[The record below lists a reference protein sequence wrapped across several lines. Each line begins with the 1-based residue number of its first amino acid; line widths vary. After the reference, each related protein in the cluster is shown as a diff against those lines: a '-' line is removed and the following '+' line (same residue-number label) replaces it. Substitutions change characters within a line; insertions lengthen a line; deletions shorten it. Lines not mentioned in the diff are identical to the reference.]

1 MDIDTETNP
10 PNRPFNPFL
19 PLYFAIVL
27 ALGVLI
33 GYFFTFGNGL
43 TNYQLKTS
51 ATGNNKINS
60 LLDYIVQQYVDTI
73 SKDSLSERTITAML
87 KSLDPHS
94 DYIPAHDFDLVN
106 DPLKG
111 NFDGIGVEF
120 NIIDDTIR
128 IINPII
134 GGPSEKLGIKAG
146 DKIIK
151 VNDTLVA
158 GVKITNTKV
167 FSKLRGPGGTKV
179 KVSIKRAGVNKLLDF
194 TIVRD
199 AIPIY
204 SIDVNYMVSP
214 GIGYIKISRFAE
226 TTYDEYLKAFNDLSK
241 QGMKKLILD
250 LRGNGGGFLKI
261 AVELSDEFLSDGL
274 QIVYTE
280 GKAHP
285 KKVYSASTRGGFE
298 NNALV
303 VLIDEGSAS
312 ASEIVAGALQDN
324 DRATI
329 IGRRSFG
336 KGLVQDQLDLSDGS
350 AVRLTIARYYTP
362 TGRCI
367 QKPYTEGNEAYY
379 NEEVERFEAGE
390 LYNKDS
396 MKIDKSKIYRTP
408 GGKVVYGGG
417 GIVPDVFV
425 PLDTVKYS
433 SYVNRL
439 FYSGLVN
446 AFCFDYTDK
455 NRNALLQTYKNAT
468 AFISSYTV
476 SEKEIKALN
485 DYAIGKKFQHTDTN
499 PALTAKGLKQLMK
512 ALIGRNLFDKDAY
525 YPILN
530 ENDNCIK
537 KAIEVLNG
545 QIAVNAQTNP

>member
-1 MDIDTETNP
+1 MEIETNRSGG
-10 PNRPFNPFL
+10 NSNPFL
-19 PLYFAIVL
+19 PLYFSLVL

-33 GYFFTFGNGL
+33 GYFFTFGTSDAG
-43 TNYQLKTS
+43 TQLKT
-51 ATGNNKINS
+51 TTNS
-60 LLDYIVQQYVDTI
+60 NTKVNALLDYIEQQYVDTI
-73 SKDSLSERTITAML
+73 SKDSLTERTITAML

-94 DYIPAHDFDLVN
+94 DYFPAADFSLVN

-146 DKIIK
+146 DKIVKI
-151 VNDTLVA
+151 NDTLAA
-158 GVKITNTKV
+158 GIKITNPKV
-167 FSKLRGPGGTKV
+167 FAKLRGESGTKV
-179 KVSIKRAGVNKLLDF
+179 KVSIKRSGINKLLDF
-194 TIVRD
+194 TITRD

-204 SIDVNYMVSP
+204 SIDVNYMVAP
-214 GIGYIKISRFAE
+214 GIGYIKVSRFAE
-226 TTYDEYLKAFNDLSK
+226 TTYDEYLKAFNELSK
-241 QGMKKLILD
+241 QGMQKLILD

-261 AVELSDEFLSDGL
+261 AVELSDEFLSNGL

-285 KKVYSASTRGGFE
+285 KKTYSATTRGGFE
-298 NNALV
+298 TKDLV

-336 KGLVQDQLDLSDGS
+336 KGLVQDQLDLADGS

-367 QKPYTEGNEAYY
+367 QKPYTAGNEAYY
-379 NEEVERFEAGE
+379 NEELERYQDGE
-390 LYNKDS
+390 LYNQDS
-396 MKIDKSKIYRTP
+396 MKIDKSKSYKTP
-408 GGKVVYGGG
+408 NGKIVYGGG

-425 PLDTVKYS
+425 PLDTIKYS

-439 FYSGLVN
+439 FYSGYIN
-446 AFCFDYTDK
+446 SFCFDYTDK
-455 NRNALLQTYKNAT
+455 NRSSLSTRYKNAAAFVAGYQIT
-468 AFISSYTV
+468 AT
-476 SEKEIKALN
+476 EIKSLMA
-485 DYAIGKKFQHTDTN
+485 YAESKKFTYPDAK
-499 PALTAKGLKQLMK
+499 PALTEKGLKQLMK

-525 YPILN
+525 YPIIN

-537 KAIEVLNG
+537 KAVEVLNKS
-545 QIAVNAQTNP
+545 IPSN